1 MRPLLIS
8 SIIGA
13 ATALLAFRA
22 LENLDRAL
30 QEYARRRTAS
40 ADQPFSQKVLPLL
53 ELIHPPAM
61 VRRRWATEAARRL
74 LSHAGLPW
82 TPDTYA
88 AFRWLVLLGG
98 LSLSLAFS
106 FSRGW
111 DLMGLSLGSLV
122 FLSSWLGPRTWLRWQ
137 SDQREKEIDLS
148 LPDFL
153 DRMSLGLDAGLS
165 FQIALQR
172 TAANF
177 PGVLG
182 EELRRMVRQLERG
195 YSRPR
200 ALEDLNQRTPSQEL
214 RAFTAAVKQSER
226 LGTSL
231 ARSFRVQTELLRAR
245 RRRRAQEASRRLPIL
260 IVFPLVAF
268 FLPSLLI
275 IYLAPPLLHLFLGQ

>member
-1 MRPLLIS
+1 M
-8 SIIGA
+8 G
-13 ATALLAFRA
+13 
-22 LENLDRAL
+22 
-30 QEYARRRTAS
+30 
-40 ADQPFSQKVLPLL
+40 
-53 ELIHPPAM
+53 
-61 VRRRWATEAARRL
+61 
-74 LSHAGLPW
+74 
-82 TPDTYA
+82 PDI
-88 AFRWLVLLGG
+88 
-98 LSLSLAFS
+98 
-106 FSRGW
+106 
-111 DLMGLSLGSLV
+111 
-122 FLSSWLGPRTWLRWQ
+122 WLRWVTEK
-137 SDQREKEIDLS
+137 REREVDLA

-200 ALEDLNQRTPSQEL
+200 ALEELDERTPSQEL
-214 RAFTAAVKQSER
+214 RAFAAAVKQSER

-260 IVFPLVAF
+260 IVFPLVVF

>member
-8 SIIGA
+8 GLVGA
-13 ATALLAFRA
+13 IAALLAFRA
-22 LENLDRAL
+22 LEKLDRAL
-30 QEYARRRTAS
+30 QKYARRRGTS
-40 ADQPFSQKVLPLL
+40 AGQPFSQRLVPLL
-53 ELIHPPAM
+53 EFIDPPRM
-61 VRRRWATEAARRL
+61 VRMRWATEASRRL
-74 LSHAGLPW
+74 LRHAGLPW
-82 TPDTYA
+82 TLETYA
-88 AFRWLVLLGG
+88 AFRWLMLLCG
-98 LSLSLAFS
+98 LSLGLALAVW
-106 FSRGW
+106 RGW

-122 FLSSWLGPRTWLRWQ
+122 FLSAWVGPSIWLGWQ
-137 SDQREKEIDLS
+137 SDMREREIDLS

-182 EELRRMVRQLERG
+182 EELRRMVRQLDRG
-195 YSRPR
+195 HSRPR
-200 ALEDLNQRTPSQEL
+200 ALEELDERTPSAEL
-214 RAFTAAVKQSER
+214 RAFAAAVKQSER